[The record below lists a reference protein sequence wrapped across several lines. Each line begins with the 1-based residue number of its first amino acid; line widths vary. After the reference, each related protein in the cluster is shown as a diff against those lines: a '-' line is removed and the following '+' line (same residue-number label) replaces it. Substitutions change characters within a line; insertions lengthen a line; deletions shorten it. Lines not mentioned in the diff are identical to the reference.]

1 MNIYAFIKKT
11 KIHDS
16 SRFHEHS
23 TKRKKSILIKL
34 HDSHR
39 IQSRSK
45 PLSSNFRISS
55 YAWSARHEEKFLSS
69 ETRRIG
75 VRTLFRKK
83 VFEYGFFV
91 HGLWDRDA
99 CGKLKEGTLLYRF
112 EVSDPSLEN
121 TSPDGDGCLRA
132 TKILSSPPSIP
143 RHHCSWQFYIS
154 ARSCTQCLQDLG
166 DVSEIMDWPG
176 GYIEFYAEKL
186 YKMIRYEGL
195 F

>member
-1 MNIYAFIKKT
+1 MFNRDQQNIYAFIKKT

-16 SRFHEHS
+16 SRFHERS

-45 PLSSNFRISS
+45 PYSSSQTLEFRVTRGQLSKSFSPRKQDECRC
-55 YAWSARHEEKFLSS
+55 A
-69 ETRRIG
+69 
-75 VRTLFRKK
+75 FRKK

-121 TSPDGDGCLRA
+121 TSPDGGGCLRA
-132 TKILSSPPSIP
+132 TKIPSLDSSPPLFLAIL
-143 RHHCSWQFYIS
+143 YIGPIVYTMS
-154 ARSCTQCLQDLG
+154 TGFRGCLG
-166 DVSEIMDWPG
+166 D
-176 GYIEFYAEKL
+176 Y
-186 YKMIRYEGL
+186 GL
-195 F
+195 ARRIY